1 VLTRRGLGW
10 QCGHEKEDRF
20 MNASRR
26 IGVPQRRH
34 GSPSRPYAFS
44 DRSK

>member
-1 VLTRRGLGW
+1 MSVVSVVRVVARGRGW
-10 QCGHEKEDRF
+10 QCGQEYDERF

-34 GSPSRPYAFS
+34 GRPSCP
-44 DRSK
+44 